1 MIGGGPSRRGRG
13 RYIREVPAAAQAV
26 GLLECG
32 AAAGA
37 GEPAGGRAGEGV
49 AGRARRLRGAGQW
62 SAGLQPPEG
71 QPRRA
76 RSWV

>member
-49 AGRARRLRGAGQW
+49 GGRARRLRGAGQW